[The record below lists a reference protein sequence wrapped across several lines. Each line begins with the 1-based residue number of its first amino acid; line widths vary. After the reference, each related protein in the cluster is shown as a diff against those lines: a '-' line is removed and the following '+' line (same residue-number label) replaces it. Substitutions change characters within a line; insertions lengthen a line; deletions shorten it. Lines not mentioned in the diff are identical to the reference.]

1 MLLTDNHLTCVVGI
15 DIHFTTL
22 PPYNPFHP
30 YIGIV
35 IDPADYIPFIGTD
48 VHVNG
53 FKRGNS
59 DTGGIIIPLVHI
71 PLFTPP
77 WLMTPIIGHESMNFF
92 ASEKTYSD
100 GTRLSPKGYMLMTCN
115 DIGIPLSLSIG
126 KTKIGKKM
134 LPFAPTLFA
143 PTSFSLP
150 IPTGKPVMVGG
161 PYVPDWAGMLTG
173 LLASIGF
180 STLMKFGKKLFNKLL
195 KGGIGPN
202 WLSKLLCKCGFE
214 PVNLVNGA
222 VIYEGSDFDFT
233 SPIPLNW
240 ERRWYSDSE
249 YIGWLGHGVHC
260 AYDRAV
266 ELFPEDDALGL
277 RMDDGRIVA
286 FPTLQPNE
294 EFYLRQE
301 KTTLKRTSKGYEAYD
316 HTAQLFYVFEQ
327 FDGNKY
333 QLSQIKNHYN
343 LAITFTF
350 ANNRIVKIIDTA
362 GREILVTNNRQGQIE
377 QLQLVAP
384 KGLETLVSYQYD
396 DNQNLIAIADA
407 LGNPTVMQFENH
419 LMVKK
424 TDRNGQAF
432 YWEYDKQNRCIH
444 TWGDDGWQEGWIE
457 YFPNEGYN
465 LVKDANGAVT
475 TYYYTPDQ
483 LITQIKDPMGNSEF
497 FDYTDYMEL
506 YRKIDQEGRITG
518 FTYDNFGNKV
528 SVTYPDNTQEI
539 FAYNEHNK
547 LVIAVDPEG
556 QKTVYL
562 YDKEKPNQLKTIIDP
577 DKSTTFFSYTD
588 NGQIA
593 TVAKNNNQLQL
604 VYDQQH
610 NLMEWHENNQK
621 IRNWR
626 YNHRG
631 RVIAEEFVN
640 QTGNYFE
647 YDLLDRLEKI
657 SQNDGN
663 KIQLAYNNYDEVIA
677 LKDEKNN
684 IKFEYTPMGS
694 LAVREQNGV
703 KVRFAYDKM
712 EQLKMIRNEHGE
724 AYSFSRNRA
733 GHIIKETAFDGIE
746 KRYKRNLA
754 GEVYK
759 IERPGNKW
767 TEYEQDA
774 LGRITRANH
783 HDGSWELYS
792 YNKNGLLVEATNQNV
807 SIYLERDANGRV
819 VKETQKQHLD
829 SPENAITITNTY
841 NQLGQRTSI
850 ETSLGGKI
858 TTQYDHL
865 GNLQQLEAQS
875 AELLEKQQSWQTT
888 IKRDDAGREIERF
901 VTGGLRTETRYTS
914 SGKIDRQDIFSNNRR
929 TGYRSY
935 HWTTNNQLSSV
946 ATHITQDP
954 TVFNYDEFGSLA
966 LEIVK
971 FDVFYKT
978 PDAVGNLY
986 KSRDQDDRKYGK
998 GGKLIKDDKY
1008 FYHYDE
1014 EGNLILKST
1023 RDITKPLEVPKA
1035 TNFIDRL
1042 FGHTEEQ
1049 KDEIANH
1056 QNWQQGDTAYTWLAN
1071 GMLASV
1077 TKEEGTTVKFEYDA
1091 LGRRTAKLIIPP
1103 LGARGL
1109 IYRYFWDGNVLLHE
1123 WHYNL
1128 KERPKLVI
1136 QNGDLVYTHP
1146 EPTPPLGAGGL
1157 VTWVY
1162 EEGSFAPCAKIV
1174 GEEKYSIINDYIGR
1188 PIQCY
1193 NESGNIV
1200 WETDYDIYGNL
1211 RNLQGER
1218 SFIPFR
1224 QLGQYEDV
1232 ETGLYY
1238 NRFRYYSPET
1248 GAYISQDP
1256 IGLAGNNPNFYAYVS
1271 DSNSW
1276 VDVFGL
1282 DTSSD
1287 AAILRSNMIRD
1298 GVDVPN
1304 YGNSAHHIVMSN
1316 STDAN
1321 MIALRTK
1328 MTNMG
1333 IDINNSSNGIF
1344 LPSSSKVKNDFNLDA
1359 HAHSRVHTKEY
1370 KKNVFERLK
1379 DITDVDKFKN
1389 ELEKIGKELSEGTFK
1404 IKCK

>member
-1 MLLTDNHLTCVVGI
+1 MLLTDNHFTVVIGI
-15 DIHFTTL
+15 DIHFVTIA
-22 PPYNPFHP
+22 PANPLGIHP

-35 IDPADYIPFIGTD
+35 IDPADYIPFLGTD
-48 VHVNG
+48 VHING
-53 FKRGNS
+53 MKRGNS
-59 DTGGIIIPLVHI
+59 DTGGMLVTLQHI
-71 PLFTPP
+71 MLFSP
-77 WLMTPIIGHESMNFF
+77 WIMAPIIGHESMNFF
-92 ASEKTYSD
+92 ASEKVYSD

-115 DIGIPLSLSIG
+115 DIGIPLSLSV
-126 KTKIGKKM
+126 TKPKKKIKII
-134 LPFAPTLFA
+134 PSLFA

-161 PYVPDWAGMLTG
+161 PYSPDWGGMLTG
-173 LLASIGF
+173 LLMSMGF
-180 STLMKFGKKLFNKLL
+180 STLLRKLRGLVKHLNVNGKFPKGL
-195 KGGIGPN
+195 KDI
-202 WLSKLLCKCGFE
+202 LCKFGFE

-222 VIYEGSDFDFT
+222 VIYEGSDFEFT
-233 SPIPLNW
+233 SPITLNW

-266 ELFPEDDALGL
+266 ELFLEDDALGL
-277 RMDDGRIVA
+277 RMDDGRLVA
-286 FPTLQPNE
+286 FPTLQMDE

-377 QLQLVAP
+377 QLQLVAS

-432 YWEYDKQNRCIH
+432 YWEYDKQNRCTH

-562 YDKEKPNQLKTIIDP
+562 YDKQQPNQLKTIIDP
-577 DKSTTFFSYTD
+577 DKSTTFFTYTD

-621 IRNWR
+621 TRNWR

-783 HDGSWELYS
+783 HDGTWELYS

-829 SPENAITITNTY
+829 SPENAIAITNTY

-850 ETSLGGKI
+850 ATSLGGKI
-858 TTQYDHL
+858 TTQYDHR

-914 SGKIDRQDIFSNNRR
+914 SGKIDSQQIFSNSNRR
-929 TGYRSY
+929 TGYRIYNWSI
-935 HWTTNNQLSSV
+935 NNQLSSV
-946 ATHITQDP
+946 YTNLTQDP

-998 GGKLIKDDKY
+998 GGKLIKDDKC
-1008 FYHYDE
+1008 FYHYDA

-1023 RDITKPLEVPKA
+1023 RDITKPLELPKA

-1071 GMLASV
+1071 GMLESV
-1077 TKEEGTTVKFEYDA
+1077 QNPNGELIRFEYDA

-1128 KERPKLVI
+1128 KDRPKLVI

-1174 GEEKYSIINDYIGR
+1174 GEERYSIINDYIGR
-1188 PIQCY
+1188 PIQAY
-1193 NESGNIV
+1193 NEDGKLI
-1200 WETDYDIYGNL
+1200 WETDYDIYGKL
-1211 RNLQGER
+1211 RNLHGER

-1224 QLGQYEDV
+1224 QLGQYEDE
-1232 ETGLYY
+1232 ETGFYY

-1248 GAYISQDP
+1248 GTYISQDP
-1256 IGLAGNNPNFYAYVS
+1256 IG
-1271 DSNSW
+1271 
-1276 VDVFGL
+1276 
-1282 DTSSD
+1282 
-1287 AAILRSNMIRD
+1287 ILGGMAM
-1298 GVDVPN
+1298 
-1304 YGNSAHHIVMSN
+1304 YGFV
-1316 STDAN
+1316 
-1321 MIALRTK
+1321 K
-1328 MTNMG
+1328 
-1333 IDINNSSNGIF
+1333 DIN
-1344 LPSSSKVKNDFNLDA
+1344 
-1359 HAHSRVHTKEY
+1359 SRVDIFGWYSDLLGSGMGHHLMPRSVANNLGITELAQTNSIAWYPDNGVGTAALHGEMHTNLIKEGVPY
-1370 KKNVFERLK
+1370 HGSKFAGTADDFFDKGAKAYDGINTKGYLKIPGTNKPLFENLTPK
-1379 DITDVDKFKN
+1379 EALAK
-1389 ELEKIGKELSEGTFK
+1389 LKELFETNK
-1404 IKCK
+1404 IPCK